1 MTSKK
6 TNGVH
11 AHLDDNGA
19 PWRLQILAGAPEAP
33 SIAAAP
39 ALAPEPPPLA
49 IAQRSEITFIESNV
63 ADLPTLLKGLAGGEV
78 HVLDAGRDGLQQIAA
93 ILAGRE
99 GIDALHVVSHGATAA
114 VNFGA
119 LKLDG
124 GNLDAHRA
132 ELDTIGRAMA
142 DGGDILLYGCEVGA
156 GSVGAAFI
164 DRLADATGADVAASA
179 NLTGAAAQGG
189 DWRLEIRS
197 GQIETAAVVDP
208 ALAALYQQT
217 LAIPSATVNFDTP
230 GNFANGGGYLPA
242 NDVIYNVAANSGY
255 QLKIDGQNEGVV
267 NFGNYVASDAGYARG
282 ETLLTMSFVAGQ
294 VFTPTSIKVGTQVN
308 GVQNLIFKGYDTAG
322 NQVGSTQ
329 TFNTSA
335 NPNTYLTA
343 TFFGLTNIA
352 TLKVTADANSNG
364 GKMFYL
370 ILEDLALTNIQP
382 PAPSVT
388 SITSST
394 ANGSYKVGDT
404 ISIQVAFDAAVTVSG
419 TPQLTLATGGAGRA
433 IDYAS
438 GSTTST
444 LTFSYTV
451 QAGDNSSD
459 LDVFSTGALSLN
471 GGSITQ
477 TSGAAAATLTLPTP
491 GTAGSLGANKAL
503 VVDGV
508 APTVAITSNVP
519 TLKAGET
526 ATITFTFSE
535 NPGATFTWD
544 GSSGDVV
551 VTGGTLSAISG
562 AGLTRTATFT
572 PTASTNGGTA
582 SITVAS
588 GSYADT
594 VGNFGGA
601 GTTPSLTFDTLAP
614 SAPSTPALASA
625 SDSGTSTS
633 DRITNDT
640 TPTFTGTAEA
650 GATVRLY
657 DTDGTTL
664 LQTTTADGSGNWSLT
679 SSALSAG
686 AHSVSVKAS
695 DAAGNTSAASAT
707 QSVTIVTAA
716 PTVTITSDV
725 PSLKANETAT
735 ITFTFSSDPGATFTW
750 NGSSGDVVV
759 SGGTL
764 GAISGTGLTRTATF
778 TPAAA
783 TDNVAAS
790 ITVTAASYTDVAGN
804 SGGAGLTPTL
814 NIDTIALAPAIAG
827 ANAASDSGSSTSDGI
842 SNDGTPTITGTAE
855 SGAAVRL
862 YDSDGTTQVGSTTA
876 DGAGNWSITASA
888 LTEGAHTLTAKQ
900 TDVAGNVSA
909 ASGAYTYRV
918 DTIGPI
924 AMALSATT
932 VALAAATN
940 GSTVA
945 TASSTDASAVAYD
958 FAVGNGTI
966 DADNAKFSFAGTS
979 LVAAQTL
986 GAGSYHIYVR
996 ATDAAGNDAFQ
1007 IFVIDVVDAPAVSS
1021 IVRAAAAP
1029 GTVAA
1034 SATSVSYTV
1043 TFSQSVTGVGAS
1055 DFALTASG
1063 TAAGTIQSV
1072 TGSGDTYTVT
1082 VNGISGDGTLRLDL
1096 NASGTGI
1103 QNGSSVAIVGGHT
1116 AGQTYTLDHTAP
1128 AAPSAPAM
1136 SAGSDSGAS
1145 SSDAI
1150 TSDTTPTVTGTAEA
1164 NATVALFD
1172 GATQVGTTTADGSGN
1187 WSITSSALGDGSH
1200 TLAAHTTDAAGNVS
1214 AAGSAL
1220 TVVIDTS
1227 AAAPATPSLASA
1239 SDGGTLGDG
1248 ITNSATPTITG
1259 TAEANAAITLYDTDG
1274 VTVVGTATANGSG
1287 AWSTATGTLGDGVHT
1302 LTAVQ
1307 TDRAG
1312 NVSAASTGLSL
1323 TIDTLA
1329 PVAPGAPVLALA
1341 SDSGTAGDDITNIA
1355 RPVLTGTAL
1364 AGAVVRLYD
1373 TDGTTV
1379 LGTATADGAGNWSIT
1394 SGALTVGAHTL
1405 TAKQFDA
1412 AGNASPAGAALA
1424 LTIEAAPPPITPPA
1438 TTIDGVTVEQT
1449 PVALPGGGLGTRTV
1463 IGIVGSDR
1471 AESSGNAAVADI
1483 PLATAG
1489 GANLLLAQIAPGYG
1503 LSATGGASQP
1513 AGSSTEQLIQAIL
1526 GATPGHPSSD
1536 QSHLT
1541 GNGVAFLEQLA
1552 ASTPLLVSTIVPVT
1566 GATAPTGALTLTGTS
1581 TVAQHTALVI
1591 DATQLAVGSKLVLN
1605 AVDFAA
1611 VIGAVNVAGN
1621 TAGQIL
1627 TGDAASQQF
1636 TVSAAS
1642 GGALF
1647 AGGGGDTL
1655 AFNSAPAATAATA
1668 PSGARAM
1675 LAANTDTTTIL
1686 HGGLG
1691 NDSVT
1696 LNGSRAD
1703 YTIDDHLSYLIVT
1716 AKSQPHQHALVVNA
1730 ESLTF
1735 ADTTLAVTA
1744 PASLNAI
1751 AGLYQSV
1758 LGRQADH
1765 HGIEFWT
1772 SAAENG
1778 VSLGHIAMSIMQ
1790 SVESQTRHPMLFNGD
1805 NAHDLELLY
1814 QGIFGRHS
1822 DAGGFV
1828 FWSNAMKAGL
1838 SLEEVASSFMVS
1850 EEMEIHKIGASNLD
1864 FLLLS

>member
-1 MTSKK
+1 MISQH
-6 TNGVH
+6 TNGIPS
-11 AHLDDNGA
+11 HLDDEAA
-19 PWRLQILAGAPEAP
+19 PWRLQILAGAPDAIAAP
-33 SIAAAP
+33 TAAP
-39 ALAPEPPPLA
+39 APPEPLA
-49 IAQRSEITFIESNV
+49 IARRTEITFIESNV
-63 ADLPTLLKGLAGGEV
+63 ADLPTLLEGLAGSEV
-78 HVLDAGRDGLQQIAA
+78 HVLDAGADGLAQIAA
-93 ILAGRE
+93 ILAGR
-99 GIDALHVVSHGATAA
+99 GDVNALHIISHGAGAA

-124 GNLDAHRA
+124 DNLGAHRA
-132 ELDTIGRAMA
+132 DLLTIGRAMA
-142 DGGDILLYGCEVGA
+142 EGGDILLYGCDVGA
-156 GSVGAAFI
+156 GSAGAAFI
-164 DRLADATGADVAASA
+164 ERLAEATGADVAAST

-189 DWRLEIRS
+189 DWRLEVAS
-197 GQIETAAVVDP
+197 GRIETAAVVDP

-217 LAIPSATVNFDTP
+217 LAIASATVNFDTP
-230 GNFANGGGYLPA
+230 VNFANDGNPGSAAG
-242 NDVIYNVAANSGY
+242 DVLYMVNGSSAY
-255 QLKIDGQNEGVV
+255 QLKIDGATKGVA
-267 NFGNYVASDAGYARG
+267 NYNAGYIASDSMTGSG
-282 ETLLTMSFVAGQ
+282 ETMLTMSFTTGQ
-294 VFTPTSIKVGTQVN
+294 VFTPTSIKVTGFQ
-308 GVQNLIFKGYDTAG
+308 GPAQDLIFKGYDAAG
-322 NQVGSTQ
+322 NLVGTAQ
-329 TFNTSA
+329 TVTTSSSVGV
-335 NPNTYLTA
+335 YVTA
-343 TFFGLTNIA
+343 TFSGLINIA
-352 TLKVTADANSNG
+352 QLRVTADPGSQG
-364 GKMFYL
+364 GKLVYL
-370 ILEDLALTNIQP
+370 VFDDFAMTNIQP
-382 PAPSVT
+382 PAPAVT

-438 GSTTST
+438 GSGSTT
-444 LTFSYTV
+444 LTFGYTV
-451 QAGDNSSD
+451 QAGDSSSD

-508 APTVAITSNVP
+508 APSVAITSNVP

-551 VTGGTLSAISG
+551 VTGGTLGAISG

-614 SAPSTPALASA
+614 SAPSTPVLDSG
-625 SDSGTSTS
+625 SDSGSNNA

-650 GATVRLY
+650 GATVTLY
-657 DTDGTTL
+657 DTDGTTVL
-664 LQTTTADGSGNWSLT
+664 GTGTATGGNWSIT
-679 SSALSAG
+679 SGALSAG
-686 AHSVSVKAS
+686 AHSVSVKAT
-695 DAAGNTSAASAT
+695 DAAGNVSAASAT

-716 PTVTITSDV
+716 PTVAITSDV
-725 PSLKANETAT
+725 PSLKAGETAT

-750 NGSSGDVVV
+750 NGSSGDVAV

-790 ITVTAASYTDVAGN
+790 ISVTAASYTDVAGN

-814 NIDTIALAPAIAG
+814 TIDTIALAPAIAG
-827 ANAASDSGSSTSDGI
+827 ASAGSDSGGSSTDGI
-842 SNDGTPTITGTAE
+842 SNDATPTITGTAE
-855 SGAAVRL
+855 NGAAVRL
-862 YDSDGTTQVGSTTA
+862 YDSDGTTQVGSATA

-918 DTIGPI
+918 DTIGPT

-932 VALAAATN
+932 VALSAATN

-1136 SAGSDSGAS
+1136 SPGSDSGS
-1145 SSDAI
+1145 SPSDAV
-1150 TSDTTPTVTGTAEA
+1150 TSDTTPTITGTAEA

-1200 TLAAHTTDAAGNVS
+1200 TLTARTTDAAGNVS

-1220 TVVIDTS
+1220 AVVIDTS

-1239 SDGGTLGDG
+1239 SDGGTQGDG
-1248 ITNSATPTITG
+1248 ITNTATPTITG

-1287 AWSTATGTLGDGVHT
+1287 AWSIATGTLADGAHT

-1312 NVSAASTGLSL
+1312 NVSAASAGLSL

-1424 LTIEAAPPPITPPA
+1424 LTIEAAPPPVTPPA

-1463 IGIVGSDR
+1463 IGIVGNDR

-1541 GNGVAFLEQLA
+1541 GNGVAFLGQLA
-1552 ASTPLLVSTIVPVT
+1552 ASTPLLVSTIVPVS

-1581 TVAQHTALVI
+1581 TATQHTALVI
-1591 DATQLAVGSKLVLN
+1591 DTTQLAAGSKLALN

-1611 VIGAVNVAGN
+1611 IVGAANVTGN

-1642 GGALF
+1642 GGAVF

-1655 AFNSAPAATAATA
+1655 VFNSAPTASAAA
-1668 PSGARAM
+1668 PGAARAM
-1675 LAANTDTTTIL
+1675 LAAVADTTTIL

-1691 NDSVT
+1691 NDSVAF
-1696 LNGSRAD
+1696 NGNRAD
-1703 YTIDDHLSYLIVT
+1703 YTIDDHLSYVIVT
-1716 AKSQPHQHALVVNA
+1716 AKAQPARHALVVNA

-1735 ADTTLAVTA
+1735 ADDTVAVTA
-1744 PASLNAI
+1744 PASLNVI

-1822 DAGGFV
+1822 DAEGFA
-1828 FWSNAMKAGL
+1828 FWSNAMTAGL
-1838 SLEEVASSFMVS
+1838 SLEAVASSFMVS
-1850 EEMEIHKIGASNLD
+1850 EEIDIHKIGAPNLD

>member
-1 MTSKK
+1 MTSKH
-6 TNGVH
+6 TNGIH
-11 AHLDDNGA
+11 THLDDDGA
-19 PWRLQILAGAPEAP
+19 PWRLGIMAGAPEAITLP
-33 SIAAAP
+33 AAASAQP
-39 ALAPEPPPLA
+39 APLV
-49 IAQRSEITFIESNV
+49 IAQRTEITFIESNV

-78 HVLDAGRDGLQQIAA
+78 HVLDAGGDGLQQIAA
-93 ILAGRE
+93 ILAGRT
-99 GIDALHVVSHGATAA
+99 GIDALHIISHGTTAA

-124 GNLDAHRA
+124 GNLGAHRA
-132 ELDTIGRAMA
+132 ELAAIGGAMA
-142 DGGDILLYGCEVGA
+142 DGGDILLYGCDVGA
-156 GSVGAAFI
+156 GSGGAAFI
-164 DRLADATGADVAASA
+164 DRLADATGADVAAST

-189 DWRLEIRS
+189 DWRLEIHS
-197 GQIETAAVVDP
+197 GQVETTAVVDP

-217 LAIPSATVNFDTP
+217 LAVASASVNFDTT
-230 GNFANGGGYLPA
+230 GRFANTGSPA
-242 NDVIYNVAANSGY
+242 SAAGDVLYNVNGLGAY
-255 QLKIDGQNEGVV
+255 QLKIDGATQGAISY
-267 NFGNYVASDAGYARG
+267 GAGYVSSDAYSIG
-282 ETLLTMSFVAGQ
+282 ETLLTFSFVNGQ
-294 VFTPTSIKVGTQVN
+294 VFTPTSIKVSGFQNGTAA
-308 GVQNLIFKGYDTAG
+308 QNLIFKGYDTAG
-322 NQVGSTQ
+322 NQVGTPQ
-329 TFNTSA
+329 TVTTSSSA
-335 NPNTYLTA
+335 A
-343 TFFGLTNIA
+343 TFVTASFSGLTNIA
-352 TLKVTADANSNG
+352 QLRVTADPGSQN
-364 GKMFYL
+364 GKMIYL
-370 ILEDLALTNIQP
+370 SFDDFALTNIQP
-382 PAPSVT
+382 PGPAVT

-404 ISIQVAFDAAVTVSG
+404 ISIQVGFDAAVTVTG

-433 IDYAS
+433 INYVG
-438 GSTTST
+438 GSTTNT
-444 LTFSYTV
+444 LTFTYTV
-451 QAGDNSSD
+451 QAGDSSSD
-459 LDVFSTGALSLN
+459 LDLFSTGALSLN

-477 TSGAAAATLTLPTP
+477 TSGGAAATLTLPTP

-508 APTVAITSNVP
+508 APTVAITSNVS

-535 NPGATFTWD
+535 DPGATFTWN

-551 VTGGTLSAISG
+551 VTGGTLGAISG

-594 VGNFGGA
+594 VGNGGGA
-601 GTTPSLTFDTLAP
+601 GATPSLTFDTLAP
-614 SAPSTPALASA
+614 SAPSTPALAGA
-625 SDSGTSTS
+625 SDSGTSPS
-633 DRITNDT
+633 DGITNDT

-657 DTDGTTL
+657 DTDGTTVL
-664 LQTTTADGSGNWSLT
+664 DTAIATGGNWTLT
-679 SSALSAG
+679 SSALAAG
-686 AHSVSVKAS
+686 AHSVSVKAT

-707 QSVTIVTAA
+707 QTVTIMTAA
-716 PTVTITSDV
+716 PTVSITSNV
-725 PSLKANETAT
+725 ASLKANETAT

-750 NGSSGDVVV
+750 DGSSGDVVV

-790 ITVTAASYTDVAGN
+790 ITVTAASYADVAGN
-804 SGGAGLTPTL
+804 GGAAGLTPTL
-814 NIDTIALAPAIAG
+814 NIDTIALAPTIAG
-827 ANAASDSGSSTSDGI
+827 ANAASDSGGSSTDGI

-855 SGAAVRL
+855 NGAAVRL
-862 YDSDGTTQVGSTTA
+862 YDSDGTTQVGSATA

-900 TDVAGNVSA
+900 TDIAGNVSA
-909 ASGAYTYRV
+909 ASSAYTYRV
-918 DTIGPI
+918 DTIGPT

-940 GSTVA
+940 GATVA
-945 TASSTDASAVAYD
+945 TASSTDASAVSYD

-966 DADNAKFSFAGTS
+966 DADNAKFSFSGSS

-1043 TFSQSVTGVGAS
+1043 VFSQSVTGVGAG
-1055 DFALTASG
+1055 DFTLTASG

-1128 AAPSAPAM
+1128 AAPGVPAL

-1164 NATVALFD
+1164 NATVNLFD
-1172 GATQVGTTTADGSGN
+1172 GATQVGSVAADGSGN
-1187 WSITSSALGDGSH
+1187 WSITSSALGVGSH
-1200 TLAAHTTDAAGNVS
+1200 TLTARATDAAGNVS
-1214 AAGSAL
+1214 AAGTAL

-1227 AAAPATPSLASA
+1227 AAAPAALALASA
-1239 SDGGTLGDG
+1239 SDSGTLGDG

-1287 AWSTATGTLGDGVHT
+1287 AWSTATATLGDGAHT

-1312 NVSAASTGLSL
+1312 NVSAASAGLSL

-1329 PVAPGAPVLALA
+1329 PAAPGAPVLAVA
-1341 SDSGTAGDDITNIA
+1341 SDSGTAGDDITNVA
-1355 RPVLTGTAL
+1355 TPVLTGTAL

-1373 TDGTTV
+1373 TNGTTV

-1394 SGALTVGAHTL
+1394 SSTLTVGAHTL
-1405 TAKQFDA
+1405 TAKQFDT
-1412 AGNASPAGAALA
+1412 AGNASAAGAALA
-1424 LTIEAAPPPITPPA
+1424 LTIEAAPPPTTPPA
-1438 TTIDGVTVEQT
+1438 TTIDGVAVVQT
-1449 PVALPGGGLGTRTV
+1449 PVALPGGGLGTQTV
-1463 IGIVGSDR
+1463 IGIVGDNR
-1471 AESSGNAAVADI
+1471 AESSGNAGVADI
-1483 PLATAG
+1483 PLVTGG

-1503 LSATGGASQP
+1503 LTASSGASRP

-1526 GATPGHPSSD
+1526 GVTPDHPSSD

-1541 GNGVAFLEQLA
+1541 GNGVAFLSQLA
-1552 ASTPLLVSTIVPVT
+1552 ASTPLLVSTIVPVSGT
-1566 GATAPTGALTLTGTS
+1566 TAPTGSLTLTGTS
-1581 TVAQHTALVI
+1581 TDSQHTALVI
-1591 DATQLAVGSKLVLN
+1591 DAGDLAPGSTLVLN
-1605 AVDFAA
+1605 AIDFAA
-1611 VIGAVNVAGN
+1611 VIGAVNVNGN

-1627 TGDAASQQF
+1627 TGDAAGQQF
-1636 TVSAAS
+1636 TVSSAS
-1642 GGALF
+1642 GGAVF
-1647 AGGGGDTL
+1647 AGGGADAL
-1655 AFNSAPAATAATA
+1655 VFNSPSAVAMAAAG
-1668 PSGARAM
+1668 SARAS
-1675 LAANTDTTTIL
+1675 AAADTTTIL

-1691 NDSVT
+1691 GDSAAF
-1696 LNGSRAD
+1696 NGASAN
-1703 YTIDDHLSYLIVT
+1703 YTIELHQGYAIIT
-1716 AKSQPHQHALVVNA
+1716 AKAQPQQHALVINA
-1730 ESLTF
+1730 ESLKF
-1735 ADTTLAVTA
+1735 ADTTLNVDN
-1744 PASLNAI
+1744 PASLASI
-1751 AGLYQSV
+1751 TGLYQSV

-1765 HGIEFWT
+1765 LGVEFWAT
-1772 SAAENG
+1772 AYDNG
-1778 VSLGHIAMSIMQ
+1778 ASMGKIAIGIIQ
-1790 SVESQTRHPMLFNGD
+1790 SVESQALHPMVFNGD
-1805 NAHDLELLY
+1805 SAHDIELLY

-1822 DAGGFV
+1822 DAPGLAFWIDKMAGG
-1828 FWSNAMKAGL
+1828 M
-1838 SLEEVASSFMVS
+1838 SLERVADLFTLSA
-1850 EEMEIHKIGASNLD
+1850 EMDIHKIGVQNWD
-1864 FLLLS
+1864 FEISS